1 MFVLIYYMARY
12 EGISY
17 NDAANVMG
25 KTLEEEK
32 QADLLL
38 TQIGEKHVNYS
49 TSLEPA

>member
-1 MFVLIYYMARY
+1 MARY

-17 NDAANVMG
+17 VMG

-38 TQIGEKHVNYS
+38 TQIAEKHVNCHA
-49 TSLEPA
+49 SLEPWEA